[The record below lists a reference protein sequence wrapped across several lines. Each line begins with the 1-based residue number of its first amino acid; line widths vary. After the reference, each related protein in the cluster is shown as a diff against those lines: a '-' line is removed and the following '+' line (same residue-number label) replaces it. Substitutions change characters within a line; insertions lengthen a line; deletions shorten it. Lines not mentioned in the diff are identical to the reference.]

1 MNESYTI
8 ETMIDSKNAM
18 EIILKSVD
26 FYVLSGIIRTT
37 KKPALVGWFL
47 RRFMKNFRI
56 HL

>member
-37 KKPALVGWFL
+37 KKPALVG
-47 RRFMKNFRI
+47 
-56 HL
+56 